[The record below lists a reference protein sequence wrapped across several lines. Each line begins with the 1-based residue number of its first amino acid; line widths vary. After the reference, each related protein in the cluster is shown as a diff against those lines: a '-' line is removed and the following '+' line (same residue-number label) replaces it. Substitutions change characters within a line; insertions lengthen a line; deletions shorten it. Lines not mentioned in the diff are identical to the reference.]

1 MSELPLEYCPYC
13 KKVVPIHKAPR
24 RGICC
29 TFFIISYI
37 SPLLLMM
44 LMWYI
49 PLVIL
54 LSVFLP
60 LIAGGIVLLW
70 ILYLRKVRPTVC
82 NLCGT
87 HTSVIEKK
95 CQNCGAPLESQD
107 KFCKECGNQ
116 LT

>member
-1 MSELPLEYCPYC
+1 
-13 KKVVPIHKAPR
+13 
-24 RGICC
+24 
-29 TFFIISYI
+29 
-37 SPLLLMM
+37 
-44 LMWYI
+44 MWYI
-49 PLVIL
+49 PFVIV

-70 ILYLRKVRPTVC
+70 ILYFRKVRPTVC

-95 CQNCGAPLESQD
+95 CQNCGTPLESQD